1 MIPSRPSAAK
11 YGLKRDRRKLHVEL
25 LHLPP
30 EESRSSKYHPEAI
43 AAAAAVTAAAA
54 TAAST
59 DKPSASSRQQVGEM
73 KPKLGAL
80 CSPQLSSRLDF

>member
-1 MIPSRPSAAK
+1 MIPARPSAAK

-30 EESRSSKYHPEAI
+30 EDSRASKYHPEAI
-43 AAAAAVTAAAA
+43 AVAAGTPATVTE
-54 TAAST
+54 
-59 DKPSASSRQQVGEM
+59 PHRQES

-80 CSPQLSSRLDF
+80 CSPQLGSRLDF